1 MVSTTDISVLLYR
14 LTISQGISIDI
25 LNPGVCRITTSRA
38 TFSVQDIEDLPN
50 IIADDLNGQLL
61 TYTESVLI
69 SELDEVHK
77 SRIFKDEL
85 ENMIRID
92 LDTVLE

>member
-1 MVSTTDISVLLYR
+1 M
-14 LTISQGISIDI
+14 
-25 LNPGVCRITTSRA
+25 
-38 TFSVQDIEDLPN
+38 EDLSS

-61 TYTESVLI
+61 TYAESVLK
-69 SELDEVHK
+69 SELDESHR

>member
-1 MVSTTDISVLLYR
+1 MNLYR

-25 LNPGVCRITTSRA
+25 FNPGVCRITTSRA

-77 SRIFKDEL
+77 SRVFKDEL

>member
-1 MVSTTDISVLLYR
+1 MFPVHDL
-14 LTISQGISIDI
+14 D
-25 LNPGVCRITTSRA
+25 
-38 TFSVQDIEDLPN
+38 DLPT

-61 TYTESVLI
+61 TCAESILLK
-69 SELDEVHK
+69 ELDEAHR
-77 SRIFKDEL
+77 SRIFRDEL

>member
-1 MVSTTDISVLLYR
+1 M
-14 LTISQGISIDI
+14 
-25 LNPGVCRITTSRA
+25 
-38 TFSVQDIEDLPN
+38 EDLPS
-50 IIADDLNGQLL
+50 IIADDLNAQLL
-61 TYTESVLI
+61 TYTESVLKG
-69 SELDEVHK
+69 EVDESP